1 MTMLELYI
9 LDDAFKPIGLVDQF
23 TSFIWTR
30 KYYDTGSFSL
40 YCDAG
45 YYSVFKTGAYLY
57 RSDDVELGLLESVGF
72 NQSENG
78 EKTVNVKGR
87 FLKGIL
93 ADRVIDK
100 VQNLSGKT
108 GDVMIRLVNLLAVSP
123 SDPGRKI
130 PNLTCAP
137 ELGYGSSI
145 EVQATGDILLDK
157 LHALGKEDELSC
169 RISYIQPA
177 QSLLFEVWQGLDR
190 TQGQSGN
197 SWAVF
202 SDRYENIQSLSY
214 ITDHSSMRNYAYIA
228 GAGEGEARTVVTLDQ
243 TNGQPRRELYV
254 DARDLQRKKDDDTEM
269 TEEEYTAVLL
279 QRGKEKL
286 EEYPLVE
293 TFDAKVNLY
302 SNLEYKTDYDL
313 GDKCTFLNQDLGIEA
328 ETRIT
333 EITETYENGGVT
345 ISLVF
350 GEGQMT
356 IMQRIKREVAR

>member
-1 MTMLELYI
+1 MLELYI
-9 LDDAFKPIGLVDQF
+9 LDDAFQPIGLVDQF

-45 YYSVFKTGAYLY
+45 YYSLFQSGSYLY
-57 RSDDVELGLLESVGF
+57 RSDDMELGVLESLNF
-72 NQSENG
+72 SQSDTG
-78 EKTVNVKGR
+78 EKSVNVKGR

-108 GDVMIRLVNLLAVSP
+108 GDIMIRLVNLLAISS
-123 SDPGRKI
+123 SDPARKI
-130 PNLTCAP
+130 PHLSCAP
-137 ELGYGSSI
+137 ELGYGSNI

-157 LHALGKEDELSC
+157 LHSLGKEDELSC
-169 RISYIQPA
+169 RISYLHNNH
-177 QSLLFEVWQGLDR
+177 SLLFEVWQGLDR
-190 TQGQSGN
+190 TQGQSDN

-202 SDRYENIQSLSY
+202 SDQYENIQSLSY
-214 ITDHSSMRNYAYIA
+214 VTDHSSSKNFAYIA
-228 GAGEGEARTVVTLDQ
+228 GAGEGEDRTVVTLDQ

-293 TFDAKVNLY
+293 TFDAKVNVY

-356 IMQRIKREVAR
+356 IMQRIKREVTR

>member
-1 MTMLELYI
+1 MLELYI
-9 LDDAFKPIGLVDQF
+9 LDADFQPIGLIDQF

-40 YCDAG
+40 YCDVG
-45 YYSVFKTGAYLY
+45 YYSLFQTGAYLY
-57 RSDDVELGLLESVGF
+57 RSDDLELGLLESLNF
-72 NQSENG
+72 SQSENG

-93 ADRVIDK
+93 TDRVIDK

-108 GDVMIRLVNLLAVSP
+108 GDVMIRLVNRLAVSP
-123 SDPGRKI
+123 SDSGRKI
-130 PNLTCAP
+130 PNLICAP

-145 EVQATGDILLDK
+145 EVQATGDVLLDK
-157 LHALGKEDELSC
+157 LHTLGKEDELSC
-169 RISYIQPA
+169 RISYLHYNH
-177 QSLLFEVWQGLDR
+177 SLLFEVWQGIDR
-190 TQGQSGN
+190 TQGQMEN

-202 SDRYENIQSLSY
+202 SDQYENIQSMSY
-214 ITDHSSMRNYAYIA
+214 TTDQSSIKNYAYIA
-228 GAGEGEARTVVTLDQ
+228 GAGEGEDRMVVTLDQ
-243 TNGQPRRELYV
+243 TDGQTRRELYV
-254 DARDLQRKKDDDTEM
+254 DARDLQRKKDDNTEM

-293 TFDAKVNLY
+293 TFDAKVNVY
-302 SNLEYKTDYDL
+302 SNLEYKRDYDL

-333 EITETYENGGVT
+333 EISETYENGAVT

-356 IMQRIKREVAR
+356 IMQRIKREVTR